1 MQIFLLLIY
10 KKSCIL
16 RVNVRVG
23 DECYYVYNKDVNCNF
38 NDFLLMEVSGNKIN
52 TQIPIKFLFEIVII
66 FEYAGIVK
74 GCSIKAY
81 EVPADGS
88 LKKIYGWLA

>member
-1 MQIFLLLIY
+1 M
-10 KKSCIL
+10 
-16 RVNVRVG
+16 NVRVG
-23 DECYYVYNKDVNCNF
+23 DECYYVYNTDVNCNF

-81 EVPADGS
+81 EVPGDGS